1 MSIKFKLKPL
11 VLAMMPVLMVGTSQ
25 IAYAQDSAPTEEEIE
40 RSVADNKKKKKSVKD
55 DIEIIEVSGYRG
67 SLQKNINNKRLSDSI
82 SDSIFAEDIGKS
94 TDQNIADALSRI
106 TGVSVQQSDGEGTR
120 ISVRGAGANLNQI
133 SLNGIA
139 LTSSIS
145 GGGGSNSTSDQSVD
159 LSAFSSDIIG
169 QMSVVKT
176 SAADHDEGS
185 LGASVI
191 LKTTKPLNLNVDK
204 RLIEVQGRHNQY
216 ADENDSKISGTFSQ
230 KLLDNTFG
238 VIFTASKETNSTRSD
253 SLGGDWLAPY
263 EVATIRPGGATSLQ
277 TGQPL
282 TNTEDIKG
290 IISRGKSFNTNLNNT
305 ERFTATAGLQFL
317 PSEST
322 DVQLDISYSK
332 YTAHHDNHRI
342 STSKPDLIK
351 RGNLATD
358 PQEEWWTF
366 DENNHTLVKAFNR
379 YASGSL
385 GRTLGGNESENK
397 VATLTVTQ
405 YLTDN
410 LTMDIR
416 AGYSRTDYESLP
428 NTTLSTATWNFI
440 PVSILEKTPLD
451 QLEPVGYD
459 CSTGKCDLRVGTSP
473 FIYVPNGIN
482 NNENNISSSGFNPL
496 DPYATH
502 LGYVAQYD
510 EEVSDTNKSIFVDF
524 DYDLDKM
531 GITTVEFG
539 AKWSNRIKDVY
550 TNYQT
555 LEGTN
560 TTVFDSTG
568 KPVLGGAAVSD
579 IAFADVQTGSG
590 LPIDDF
596 MRGLIPDTSPYNR
609 DYLKGWGLLDPNKAF
624 EEIYGIP
631 DSKLVDNQTGSRIVE
646 QDNTSFYLKG
656 NFEFLDS
663 RLTGN
668 IGVRYIKTKNQSIGH
683 PSLEFFKGDRLF
695 DAVDAV
701 YNKQLL
707 NTDLAACP
715 NPTDIA
721 RTQRLDGFGAD
732 ATDTGYPCFET
743 EFAQDGIALVN
754 YDDNGNVTDIIRNDN
769 GTRSWWINYRH
780 TDPSTQA
787 QHGEWLVGQGL
798 ISDPTEIYRRV
809 YDATGGGESTELLP
823 SLNLNYAFS
832 DKLIG
837 RFATSKTMARAP
849 FDDIRPG
856 FDFDENVWGDFSRAT
871 VNNPALKPLT
881 SKNIDLSLEWYF
893 DQGSLLSIAL
903 FRKDMSNFVESVK
916 DTVYV
921 RDTRSAYELESL
933 AWEDFIM
940 PITDGMDASNSDCL
954 PSRIVQDKLNNAL
967 DFGCEPVEA
976 SIKRNGKSTITQG
989 IELTYN
995 QSYDFLP
1002 GFWSGLGT
1010 NFNYTYANSESDAE
1024 VLQDTGRILKALPQS
1039 YTPKHT
1045 LNTTVYWEKDG
1056 HQLRLS
1062 HRYNSI
1068 QLVNRG
1074 LTNGAEWQDA
1084 KSNLDFSATYNLNK
1098 NVDFTFHALNLL
1110 NESTRTFYTSTDMDL
1125 GMVDENGDSVLFD
1138 EGNAMDGDADTS
1150 RTIREWKTGRQFRLS
1165 ARITF

>member
-1 MSIKFKLKPL
+1 MSVKFKLKPL
-11 VLAMMPVLMVGTSQ
+11 VLAMMPMLMVGTSQ
-25 IAYAQDSAPTEEEIE
+25 LASAQDSTTVNEEVQTKTED
-40 RSVADNKKKKKSVKD
+40 VKKKKSIKN

-67 SLQKNINNKRLSDSI
+67 SLQKNINEKRLSDSV
-82 SDSIFAEDIGKS
+82 SDSIFSEDIGKS

-120 ISVRGAGANLNQI
+120 ISVRGAGASLNQI

-145 GGGGSNSTSDQSVD
+145 GGGGSGSTSDQSVD
-159 LSAFSSDIIG
+159 LSSFSSDIIG
-169 QMSVVKT
+169 QMTVMKT

-191 LKTTKPLNLNVDK
+191 LKTTKPLNISVDK
-204 RLIEVQGRHNQY
+204 RILEVQGRHNQY

-230 KLLDNTFG
+230 KLMDNSLG
-238 VIFTASKETNSTRSD
+238 LIFTASKETNSTRRD

-263 EVATIRPGGATSLQ
+263 QVATIRPGGATSLQ

-290 IISRGKSFNTNLNNT
+290 IISRGKSYNTNLNNT
-305 ERFTATAGLQFL
+305 ERLTATAGLQYL
-317 PSEST
+317 PTEST
-322 DVQLDISYSK
+322 DIQLDLSYSK

-342 STSKPDLIK
+342 STNKPDLTK

-358 PQEEWWTF
+358 PQEEWWTY
-366 DENNHTLVKAFNR
+366 DENSRTLVKALNR

-428 NTTLSTATWNFI
+428 NTALNTATWNFI
-440 PVSILEKTPLD
+440 PLSILEKTPLES
-451 QLEPVGYD
+451 LEPVGYD
-459 CSTGKCDLRVGTSP
+459 CSTGKCDLRVGTQP
-473 FIYVPNGIN
+473 FIYVPNGVN
-482 NNENNISSSGFNPL
+482 NNQNNISSSGFNPL

-510 EEVSDTNKSIFVDF
+510 EETSDTNKSIFVDF
-524 DYDLDKM
+524 DYDLDQV
-531 GITTVEFG
+531 GLTIIEFG
-539 AKWSNRIKDVY
+539 AKWSNRVKDVY
-550 TNYQT
+550 TNYKT
-555 LEGTN
+555 LEGSN

-568 KPVLGGAAVSD
+568 KPILGGQSVSD

-590 LPIDDF
+590 LPIKDF
-596 MRGLIPDTSPYNR
+596 MGGLIPNTSPYNR

-624 EEIYGIP
+624 QEIYGIP
-631 DSKLVDNQTGSRIVE
+631 DSRTVDDITGSRLVE
-646 QDNTSFYLKG
+646 QDNTSFYLKA
-656 NFEFLDS
+656 NFEYLDS

-668 IGVRYIKTKNQSIGH
+668 VGLRYVKTSNNSLGYPSID
-683 PSLEFFKGDRLF
+683 FFKGDRIF
-695 DAVDAV
+695 DAVDSV

-707 NTDLAACP
+707 NTDLADCP
-715 NPTDIA
+715 NPQGIA
-721 RTQRLDGFGAD
+721 RTVRLDGFGEGAEN
-732 ATDTGYPCFET
+732 TGYPCFEPRFS
-743 EFAQDGIALVN
+743 EAGIALAT
-754 YDDNGNVTDIIRNDN
+754 YDAEGNVIDIVRNDN
-769 GTRSWWINYRH
+769 GSRSWWGNYRH
-780 TDPSTQA
+780 TDASTQS
-787 QHGEWLVGQGL
+787 QHGEWLVAQGT
-798 ISDPTEIYRRV
+798 IGKASDIYKRV
-809 YDATGGGESTELLP
+809 YKATGSGESTQVLP
-823 SLNLNYAFS
+823 SLNINYAFS
-832 DKLIG
+832 DELIG

-856 FDFDENVWGDFSRAT
+856 FNFIEDVWSEFSRAT

-893 DQGSLLSIAL
+893 DQGSLLSVAL
-903 FRKDMSNFVESVK
+903 FRKDMSDFVEVVK

-921 RDTRSAYELESL
+921 RDTRSAYDLQSL

-940 PITDGMDASNSDCL
+940 PIQDEMDASNSNCL
-954 PSRIVQDKLNNAL
+954 PSRMVQDKLNNAL
-967 DFGCEPVEA
+967 DFSCEPVEA
-976 SIKRNGKSTITQG
+976 SIKRNGKSTITKG
-989 IELTYN
+989 IEITYN
-995 QSYDFLP
+995 QTYDFLP
-1002 GFWSGLGT
+1002 GIFSGLGT
-1010 NFNYTYANSESDAE
+1010 NFNYTFANSESDAE
-1024 VLQDTGRILKALPQS
+1024 VLADTGRILKALPQA

-1045 LNTTVYWEKDG
+1045 VNTTVYWEKDG

-1068 QLVNRG
+1068 QLVNRA

-1084 KSNLDFSATYNLNK
+1084 RSNLDFSATYNLNK

-1110 NESTRTFYTSTDMDL
+1110 NKSTRTFYTSTDMDL
-1125 GMVDENGDSVLFD
+1125 GMVDENGDAVLFD

-1150 RTIREWKTGRQFRLS
+1150 RTISEWKTGRQFRLS